1 MLQVIT
7 GKFFTSDELNVTR
20 QRGVL
25 YTNYRLN
32 IFQRI
37 ETVSGTL
44 LPTETW
50 SDVATLIYEVD
61 QKLEANRKDGQPD
74 FFVATNIDP
83 LIEDFAAITSF
94 VLGITCTPDLE
105 LTRRLTQSERP
116 QLGVHSIPSEYVKR
130 IFDSKVQPTEN
141 DEEKMQQFII
151 DLVGLE
157 RRRYEACMRAIRRY
171 VTGLHRISD
180 DLDLAYTL
188 LVASIESLAQE
199 FDEFLPTWKDYD
211 QNKRH
216 AIDKALVGASNEII
230 QRVQQTILAQEHIAL
245 ARRFKEFTLG
255 YLQPSFFREE
265 VVGAI
270 RPISKIDLRRALER
284 AYIFRSKY
292 VHTLQKLPTYIT
304 MPSFAD
310 AENVEGNITLTI
322 HGLARI
328 AKHVITQFVLQN
340 KKVEKEEYDYRSN
353 LPGIVKVRLAESL
366 WIWIRNGF
374 NDKSA
379 RRYLSGFLSQLTDV
393 LTKQPDA
400 SLTDIREVI
409 KEIEEQI
416 KGFAKPEQRLPMLTL
431 YLLFHVYTPPEYHC
445 PEWRKIVDSYI
456 EDFTHSSIETLLAS
470 VLVDKLVTIDIEE
483 FEQIWAKYIS
493 QRYKNNSLMFG
504 KVFETAAILVL
515 AEKYRQSGNEAHAR
529 ELISEAVE
537 IIPGH
542 SELLEFE
549 QHLQDEVPTIVWYEI
564 LLPKPDFA
572 NSANNTPNKEP
583 AK

>member
-7 GKFFTSDELNVTR
+7 GKFFTSEELNVTR

-25 YTNYRLN
+25 YTNYQLN
-32 IFQRI
+32 IFQKI

-50 SDVATLIYEVD
+50 SNVATLIYEVD

-74 FFVATNIDP
+74 FFVATNLDP
-83 LIEDFAAITSF
+83 LIQDFAAITSF
-94 VLGITCTPDLE
+94 VLGITCIPDLE
-105 LTRRLTQSERP
+105 LTRRLTQSNRP

-130 IFDSKVQPTEN
+130 IFDSKVQPSEN

-151 DLVGLE
+151 ELVGLE
-157 RRRYEACMRAIRRY
+157 RRRYEASMRAIRRY

-199 FDEFLPTWKDYD
+199 FDEFQPTWKDYE
-211 QNKRH
+211 QNKRN
-216 AIDKALVGASNEII
+216 AIDNALTGASDEII

-265 VVGAI
+265 VIEAI
-270 RPISKIDLRRALER
+270 RPISKIDLTRALER

-292 VHTLQKLPTYIT
+292 VHTLQQLPTYIT

-340 KKVEKEEYDYRSN
+340 KKVEKEDYDYRSN

-366 WIWIRNGF
+366 WIWIRSGF
-374 NDKSA
+374 NNKSA

-400 SLTDIREVI
+400 SLTDIREI
-409 KEIEEQI
+409 IEEIEKQI

-431 YLLFHVYTPPEYHC
+431 YLLFHKYTSEQYHR
-445 PEWRKIVDSYI
+445 PKWTELVDSYAD
-456 EDFTHSSIETLLAS
+456 DFTHPSIETLLVS
-470 VLVDKLVTIDIEE
+470 IVMKDLITIDIEE
-483 FEQIWAKYIS
+483 YEQIWDEYLS
-493 QRYKNNSLMFG
+493 QRYKKNSLMLG
-504 KVFETAAILVL
+504 RVFEAAAILVL
-515 AEKYRQSGNEAHAR
+515 AEKYRQIGNETHAR
-529 ELISEAVE
+529 ELISQAVE
-537 IIPGH
+537 VIPGH
-542 SELLEFE
+542 AGLLEFE
-549 QHLQDEVPTIVWYEI
+549 RGLQQGQISTI
-564 LLPKPDFA
+564 A
-572 NSANNTPNKEP
+572 
-583 AK
+583 